1 MNRKEFEKNCWN
13 VYLAIENDFLLVEK
27 YIAIDKKNY
36 QTFSNEFTKQLL
48 TICGELDVQLKFLCK
63 LINPSS
69 SSSKIK
75 EYANDLL
82 TTFPEINDFT
92 IISKQNNQIEIQPW
106 KDWTSSLSPD
116 MLCHLSMTKQ
126 NI

>member
-48 TICGELDVQLKFLCK
+48 TICGEVDVQLKFLCK
-63 LINPSS
+63 LITP
-69 SSSKIK
+69 
-75 EYANDLL
+75 
-82 TTFPEINDFT
+82 
-92 IISKQNNQIEIQPW
+92 
-106 KDWTSSLSPD
+106 TSSAD
-116 MLCHLSMTKQ
+116 
-126 NI
+126 NIKKWKCPTVCLK